1 MSNDNK
7 SKFALGL
14 ILGALIGALG
24 ALLLT
29 NKQARQRL
37 GRVLGVGGRPDR
49 PDEPQDRH
57 DQPPR

>member
-14 ILGALIGALG
+14 VLGALIGALG

-29 NKQARQRL
+29 NKQARQKL
-37 GRVLGVGGRPDR
+37 GRVLGVGGQADR
-49 PDEPQDRH
+49 PDEPRDRH
-57 DQPPR
+57 Q